1 ATHVK
6 RNKVNMDIG
15 GIEVDMPMREL
26 RYGHIENIHEEV
38 KEEDILKVKITNIDM
53 DLDNK
58 KLEISI
64 SAKKAQENPRDNI
77 EKNIHLKRE
86 KYGDVT
92 GIDDEGGF
100 VNLEPGIEA
109 KAHHLKFQQPKKR
122 EEVLIHVKNI
132 DKKHEQLHCSIK
144 RLQN

>member
-1 ATHVK
+1 VATHVK

-64 SAKKAQENPRDNI
+64 SAKKAQENTWYNI
-77 EKNIHLKRE
+77 EKNIALNNE
-86 KYGDVT
+86 KYGVLYE
-92 GIDDEGGF
+92 IDYDGTFIILG
-100 VNLEPGIEA
+100 
-109 KAHHLKFQQPKKR
+109 
-122 EEVLIHVKNI
+122 
-132 DKKHEQLHCSIK
+132 
-144 RLQN
+144 